1 MGRIFKALVILAI
14 LGLIGL
20 AGFAYLGLGNMAPE
34 RHEVSLP
41 VTLDVD

>member
-34 RHEVSLP
+34 RSEVSVP